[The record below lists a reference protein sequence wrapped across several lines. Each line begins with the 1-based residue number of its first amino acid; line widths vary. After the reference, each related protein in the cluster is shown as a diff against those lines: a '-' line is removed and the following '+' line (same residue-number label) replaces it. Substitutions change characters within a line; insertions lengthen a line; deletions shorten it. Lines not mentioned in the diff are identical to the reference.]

1 MGTTKL
7 TWWDVMMKRIDAL
20 HQMHVITNQIAISL
34 EGLKPSMDDNE
45 QSDLDGINHIISRRE
60 ETIKLLDEALKEE
73 GNDWSTDEQHLLEQ
87 LSGLEEK
94 IQPKLSELYAAFS
107 DQMRRLQQ
115 GKSAAGKYKAHS
127 YTDGAFFDQRK

>member
-1 MGTTKL
+1 
-7 TWWDVMMKRIDAL
+7 MMKRIDAL
-20 HQMHVITNQIAISL
+20 HQMHVITNQIARSL
-34 EGLKPSMDDNE
+34 EVLKPSMDDNE

-73 GNDWSTDEQHLLEQ
+73 GNDWSPDEQHLLEQ
-87 LSGLEEK
+87 LSGLEET